1 MQQPPKQQ
9 TAPFAQM
16 SPLAVQQQ
24 FFSQFGSTQQFQ
36 QLFEHLPGI
45 SFFAKDEQSRLMAAS
60 SSILERF
67 GLQSEAELIGTI
79 DHDYFPTHVADSF
92 VRDDHQVLTTGEPL
106 INRVEV
112 WYNEH
117 GLLDWFVTD
126 KLPLRNS
133 AGEIIGLMG
142 TVRNYEG
149 RKSALP
155 YSQISEVVDYVRK
168 RHHGKITV
176 TEVAEFAGI
185 SPRQLQRRF
194 QDVLG
199 MSALDFLAK
208 TRIQAASDEL
218 LNTDRSIAEIA
229 VDFGFC
235 DQSAFTRQFRNHTG
249 QTPLRFRRQYRVPT
263 RTK

>member
-1 MQQPPKQQ
+1 MKKSSKKQI
-9 TAPFAQM
+9 ASFKQM
-16 SPLAVQQQ
+16 STLTMQEQ
-24 FFSQFGSTQQFQ
+24 FFSQLGSTQQFR

-45 SFFAKDEQSRLMAAS
+45 SFFAKDTESRLMAAS

-67 GLQSEAELIGTI
+67 GLRSEAELIGTV

-92 VRDDHQVLTTGEPL
+92 VRDDRQVLTTGESL

-117 GLLDWFVTD
+117 RLLDWFVTD

-133 AGEIIGLMG
+133 SGDIIGLMG

-155 YSQISEVVDYVRK
+155 YSQISEVVDYIRR
-168 RHHGKITV
+168 RHRGKITV
-176 TEVAEFAGI
+176 AEVAQLAGI
-185 SPRQLQRRF
+185 SPRKLQRRF
-194 QDVLG
+194 QDALG
-199 MSALDFLAK
+199 MSALDFLTK

-229 VDFGFC
+229 VNFGFC
-235 DQSAFTRQFRNHTG
+235 DQSAFTRQFRNQTG
-249 QTPLRFRRQYRVPT
+249 ETPLRFRKQYGLPSPV
-263 RTK
+263 K